1 MAKVDQELIDA
12 SASLKAVQGLR
23 PINKMRG
30 TMVMASSAINI
41 LGLAFPLLMLQLY
54 DRILANRSISTL
66 VILCACCAI
75 ALAFEAAAMVVR
87 SYAMTWI
94 AAQFEHNMTMGLF
107 SRFLRE
113 PIQEF
118 ESTGTGKFNEILK
131 AIGTVKN
138 YYSGSSYQQLLD
150 LPFCLGYV
158 LFITIISPWVGAV
171 LIVGYLVAALIGR
184 SSSLRQDKRTRDK
197 RRVDLR
203 RANFIDEVLNN
214 VHEVK
219 SMTMELLM
227 IRRFERLQQ
236 ACSLALARM
245 VRGSDMVSGTGAI
258 LNPLFSTLMVAVG
271 AYMVVSQEL
280 SVGELAAC
288 ISLSMRAFS
297 PIQNMGTL
305 FARLRNDSSVSAELD
320 QVLARP
326 ALQPNAVDPGDARRA
341 APRVSGYWPAGVR
354 ISDLCYAF
362 PGTEGPPLLSDVML
376 DIVPGDFVT
385 LVGASGTGRST
396 LMQCL
401 GGLVEPDRGSIEV
414 NGRPLREVC
423 ESARPGRIVYLA
435 PTAKM
440 FHGSL
445 LDNVTMFDPARAAE
459 ARRIADALGL
469 TPFVSRL
476 PRGWDTVV
484 GDTAFDVLPPG
495 YRQRFAIVRAFAA
508 SPELV
513 LFDDANSA
521 VGPSDDQP
529 LLDYLESMRGKVTI
543 VMVSQRTNFRSLAS
557 RFIWL
562 ENGKAFEV
570 EKVAGPGAAD
580 TAPAAAMSGHAQ
592 QSPEP
597 RVFEFEQQAFEQ
609 GADPEHW
616 KKVALTIERHFSR
629 PTDFSANLS
638 ILLKQLNVLSSARQ
652 IAEALPY
659 FSDEL
664 DLAGLLNTLARLGFR
679 TRQVRCGVAEIH
691 ESTMPCLYVPDSGP
705 SVVLIGKIGEEFR
718 IATDFDADA
727 HIPAGDYRSGDAY
740 FIEPVSQ
747 PGLAPRQTVG
757 QILHRFVP
765 QLTQAGVAGL
775 FYGMLVITGTLFI
788 MSVYNVIIPSGARD
802 TLFYLAGGSVFGIL
816 LSYFL
821 MRHRVS
827 IQAHVMG
834 RIDYLFG
841 TMVATQLLKMPA
853 AYTEIASVD
862 TQTARLQSFE
872 SIRDLFVGPVA
883 VAMLDLPVTLIF
895 LVTLGLLNPLSL
907 IVLILTLGAY
917 AAVYAAHQNSTAEKV
932 RIAGVTGSARNAY
945 LQESIGKMRLIHECC
960 AQQAWLGRFREISAA
975 ASMAAYQSEKVS
987 GKLGAVSYFLMMF
1000 SALAVLLVTVPAV
1013 MDGTLGS
1020 GALLASTILIWRV
1033 LTPIQVAFTNFSRI
1047 ERVRSVARQIDGM
1060 MAIQGEQPEA
1070 ISRINRPV
1078 SGKIEFSKVS
1088 FRYMQSAEPAL
1099 VNLDFVV
1106 NPGQIVAVTGAD
1118 GAGKSTL
1125 FKLVLGLYQ
1134 PQAGAILV
1142 DDIDSRQFN
1151 PTELRRMIGYMPEE
1165 RARFFR
1171 ATLTQNMRLVRP
1183 DASLEDILEAIDM
1196 AGGLSQIERLP
1207 GKLDYRSGDHR
1218 QDLTFTTRKK
1228 LSLAR
1233 AYLTRAPILL
1243 LDDPTA
1249 GLDEQ
1254 TAQKFE
1260 KVLQALKGKAT
1271 VLFATHQM
1279 SQIVLADV
1287 LMVLDKGVI
1296 RAMGTPQELLQRPV
1310 QAAGAGAN

>member
-1 MAKVDQELIDA
+1 MARGERELIDA
-12 SASLKAVQGLR
+12 SATLHAVQGLR

-75 ALAFEAAAMVVR
+75 ALAFEATATVVR
-87 SYAMTWI
+87 SYATCWI

-113 PIQEF
+113 PIREF

-150 LPFCLGYV
+150 LPFCVGYV
-158 LFITIISPWVGAV
+158 LFMVVISPWVGAV
-171 LIVGYLVAALIGR
+171 VLAGYGVAVLFALSGGM
-184 SSSLRQDKRTRDK
+184 RQERRTRDK
-197 RRVDLR
+197 RRADLR

-236 ACSLALARM
+236 ACSLTLARM

-258 LNPLFSTLMVAVG
+258 LNPLVSTLMVATG
-271 AYMVVSQEL
+271 AYLVVNQRL

-297 PIQNMGTL
+297 PIQNMGML
-305 FARLRNDSSVSAELD
+305 FSRLRNDSSVSVELN
-320 QVLARP
+320 QILARP
-326 ALQPNAVDPGDARRA
+326 GLMPGSQDSAQSMQA
-341 APRVSGYWPAGVR
+341 ELRVGGHWPAGVR
-354 ISDLCYAF
+354 VSDLCYRV
-362 PGTEGPPLLSDVML
+362 PGGDEPLLSEVML
-376 DIVPGDFVT
+376 DIVPGDFVA
-385 LVGASGTGRST
+385 LVGQSGTGRST

-401 GGLVEPDRGSIEV
+401 GGLIEPDRGSIEL
-414 NGRPLREVC
+414 NGRPLRAVC
-423 ESARPGRIVYLA
+423 ESMRPGRIVYLA

-445 LDNVTMFDPARAAE
+445 LDNVTMFDPARAPE

-469 TPFVSRL
+469 TAFVSRL

-508 SPELV
+508 NPELV

-529 LLDYLESMRGKVTI
+529 LLDFLESVRGKVTI
-543 VMVSQRTNFRSLAS
+543 VMVSQRSDFRSLAS
-557 RFIWL
+557 RFVWL

-570 EKVAGPGAAD
+570 EKVAAPGAAP
-580 TAPAAAMSGHAQ
+580 TAPASAMSGHAQ
-592 QSPEP
+592 AAHAPE
-597 RVFEFEQQAFEQ
+597 VFEFARQVAQQ

-616 KKVALTIERHFSR
+616 QRVSLTIERHFSKS
-629 PTDFSANLS
+629 TDFSRNLA
-638 ILLKQLNVLSSARQ
+638 ILLKQMNVLSTARQ

-679 TRQVRCGVAEIH
+679 TRRVPCGVTEIH
-691 ESTMPCLYVPDSGP
+691 ESTMPCLYVPDTGP
-705 SVVLIGKIGEEFR
+705 SVVLVGKIGEQFR
-718 IATDFDADA
+718 IARDFEDDVHVSGA
-727 HIPAGDYRSGDAY
+727 DYRSGEAY

-747 PGLAPRQTVG
+747 AGLPLRQTVG
-757 QILHRFVP
+757 QILRRFVP
-765 QLTQAGVAGL
+765 QLAQAGVAGL
-775 FYGMLVITGTLFI
+775 FYGLLVITGTLFI

-802 TLFYLAGGSVFGIL
+802 TLLFLAGGSVIGIL
-816 LSYFL
+816 MSYFL
-821 MRHRVS
+821 MRHRVA
-827 IQAHVMG
+827 IQSHVMG

-853 AYTEIASVD
+853 AYTEIASVE

-883 VAMLDLPVTLIF
+883 VAILDLPVTLIF
-895 LVTLGLLNPLSL
+895 LLALGVLNPLSL
-907 IVLILTLGAY
+907 IILTLSLGAY
-917 AAVYAAHQNSTAEKV
+917 AVVYVLNQNAAAEKV
-932 RIAGVTGSARNAY
+932 RLAGVTASVRNAY
-945 LQESIGKMRLIHECC
+945 LQESISKMRLIHECC

-975 ASMAAYQSEKVS
+975 ASMAAFQSEKVS
-987 GKLGAVSYFLMMF
+987 GKLGAVSYFLMMS
-1000 SALAVLLVTVPAV
+1000 SALAVILITVPGV
-1013 MDGTLGS
+1013 IEGTLGS
-1020 GALLASTILIWRV
+1020 GALLVSSMLIWRV
-1033 LTPIQVAFTNFSRI
+1033 LSPIQVAFTNFSRI
-1047 ERVRSVARQIDGM
+1047 ERVRSVARQIDSM

-1070 ISRINRPV
+1070 ISRIHRPIA
-1078 SGKIEFSKVS
+1078 GKIEFSKVS
-1088 FRYMQSAEPAL
+1088 FRYTQSAEPAL
-1099 VNLDFVV
+1099 VNLDFVL

-1134 PQAGAILV
+1134 PQAGAILI

-1151 PTELRRMIGYMPEE
+1151 PIELRRLTGYMPEE

-1171 ATLTQNMRLVRP
+1171 ATITQNMRLVRP
-1183 DASLEDILEAIDM
+1183 DASLEEILEAIDM
-1196 AGGLSQIERLP
+1196 AGGLTQIEQLP

-1218 QDLTFTTRKK
+1218 QDLSFTTRKK

-1249 GLDEQ
+1249 GLDESTVQ
-1254 TAQKFE
+1254 RFE
-1260 KVLQALKGKAT
+1260 MVLQALRGKAT

-1279 SQIVLADV
+1279 SLIVLADI

-1296 RAMGTPQELLQRPV
+1296 RAMGKPQDLLQRPV
-1310 QAAGAGAN
+1310 QPVGSGAA